1 MDLSTSGVVSSPW
14 HADRGFVLAS
24 LLRPAARPKA
34 WCYDVGLVVA
44 GSLIIAAAAQ
54 IAIPLP
60 LVPLTGQTFAVLLVG
75 ALLGARLGACTVLAY
90 LLEGFAG
97 LPVFSE
103 GRSGLAMLAGPTGGY
118 LVGFVAAAASVGWL
132 AQRGWDRRPVTTVAA
147 MTLGN
152 LVLYGFGVAWL
163 AFLMGLD
170 RALAVG
176 VYPFVLGEVVKVGL
190 AAAILP
196 QGWRTLSSLA
206 WTRRRTRRAD
216 FGGQSR

>member
-1 MDLSTSGVVSSPW
+1 MDSNTPGVVSAPW
-14 HADRGFVLAS
+14 RVDRNLALAS
-24 LLRPAARPKA
+24 LLRPAARTRA

-44 GSLIIAAAAQ
+44 GSLTIAAAAQ

-75 ALLGARLGACTVLAY
+75 ALLGARLGAFTVLAY

-97 LPVFSE
+97 LPVFSA

-118 LVGFVAAAASVGWL
+118 LVGFIAAAASVGWL
-132 AQRGWDRRPVTTVAA
+132 AQRGWDRRTLTTVAA

-152 LVLYGFGVAWL
+152 LVLYGFGAAWL
-163 AFLMGLD
+163 TFLIGLD

-176 VYPFVLGEVVKVGL
+176 VYPFVLGEVIKVGL
-190 AAAILP
+190 AAVILP
-196 QGWRTLSSLA
+196 QGWRLLSSLS
-206 WTRRRTRRAD
+206 WTRQGAQRAD

>member
-1 MDLSTSGVVSSPW
+1 MVSNTPGVVSSPW
-14 HADRGFVLAS
+14 HVDRGLVLAS
-24 LLRPAARPKA
+24 LLRPAAKAKA
-34 WCYDVGLVVA
+34 WCYDVGLVVV
-44 GSLIIAAAAQ
+44 GSLVIAAAAQ

-75 ALLGARLGACTVLAY
+75 ALLGARLGACTLLAY

-118 LVGFVAAAASVGWL
+118 LVGFVAAAAVVGWL

-147 MTLGN
+147 MTLGS
-152 LVLYGFGVAWL
+152 LVLYAFGVAWL
-163 AFLMGLD
+163 ALLMGVD

-190 AAAILP
+190 AAVLLP
-196 QGWRTLSSLA
+196 QGWRLLSRLA
-206 WTRRRTRRAD
+206 WTRQGTQGSD
-216 FGGQSR
+216 FGGQNR